1 MSLLTALEVKNA
13 GVGKHHDGRGL
24 FLRVCELGSR
34 CWVLRLTVDGRRR
47 EIGLGGWPAVGLADA
62 RRKAH
67 EHRAAAADG
76 RDPLADRRRCDVPV
90 FREAARIVWEA
101 NKARWRNERT
111 AALWWAS
118 LENHAFPAIGDMAV
132 DRITQSD
139 VLGCVEPIWT
149 TRTETARKVR
159 QRIRT
164 VLRWCQAHGYVTVNV
179 AGEVIDGALPPMPR
193 VKAHFR
199 SLPYTEV
206 ADALGVVDRTGASAS
221 AKLCLRFAVLTAA
234 RSGEAR
240 NAVWDEIDFAAR
252 EWRIPADKMK
262 AATEHRVPLSD
273 AALKVLD
280 EAKDNH
286 DGSDLVFPSP
296 LQSGLS
302 PVEHDAHENPAR
314 RRPGRPGHRPRIP
327 GQLPHLGAGADRHPL
342 GSRRSRTRPQ
352 PRRLN
357 PTGLH
362 PRRRLHQTPQPHG
375 PVGRLPAAA
384 IDGRAAL
391 VAAGGA
397 PADHAAGTRAIAGGG
412 LVVLRRVGFGAAD
425 WRQPHWREAPLL
437 VVGHWGCPRDPPHDG
452 ITLKPGVRRNRQPLL
467 AFPLP

>member
-1 MSLLTALEVKNA
+1 MGMSLLTAVEVKNA
-13 GVGKHHDGRGL
+13 DVGKHHDGRGL
-24 FLRVCELGSR
+24 FLRVYRSGSR

-62 RRKAH
+62 RRKAY

-76 RDPLADRRRCDVPV
+76 RDPLADKRRADVPT

-101 NKARWRNERT
+101 NRARWRNERT
-111 AALWWAS
+111 ATLWWAS
-118 LENHAFPAIGDMAV
+118 LENHAFAIIGDMAV

-164 VLRWCQAHGYVTVNV
+164 VLRWCQAHGYVTLNV
-179 AGEVIDGALPPMPR
+179 AGEAIDGALPPMPR

-206 ADALGVVDRTGASAS
+206 RDALAVVDRTGASAS

-240 NAVWDEIDFAAR
+240 NAVWDEIDFAAS

-273 AALKVLD
+273 AALEVLY
-280 EAKDNH
+280 EAKACH

-296 LQSGLS
+296 LK
-302 PVEHDAHENPAR
+302 
-314 RRPGRPGHRPRIP
+314 
-327 GQLPHLGAGADRHPL
+327 AGHPL
-342 GSRRSRTRPQ
+342 SNMTLTKILRDAGLAERATVHGFRASFRTWA
-352 PRRLN
+352 LE
-357 PTGLH
+357 
-362 PRRRLHQTPQPHG
+362 QTDTPWA
-375 PVGRLPAAA
+375 VAE
-384 IDGRAAL
+384 AAL
-391 VAAGGA
+391 AHSLGDSVQQAYIRGDAY
-397 PADHAAGTRAIAGGG
+397 TK
-412 LVVLRRVGFGAAD
+412 RRQLMDQWAQYLE
-425 WRQPHWREAPLL
+425 RP
-437 VVGHWGCPRDPPHDG
+437 
-452 ITLKPGVRRNRQPLL
+452 
-467 AFPLP
+467 